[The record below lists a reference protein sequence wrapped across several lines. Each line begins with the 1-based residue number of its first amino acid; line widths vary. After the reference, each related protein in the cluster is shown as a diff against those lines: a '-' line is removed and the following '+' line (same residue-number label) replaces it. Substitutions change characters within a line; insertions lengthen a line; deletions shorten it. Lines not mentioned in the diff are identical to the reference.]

1 MTTLQAKA
9 FGYEIDINPLDQGCN
24 ANLPPTPTEI
34 KLSEK
39 NKQKIFK
46 TTITVCVI
54 YGIIALILLLIILF
68 SDDMKRVLL
77 TDFLP
82 FITIFI
88 IGAIFIILYLSNKV
102 YNWKAEKICPDS
114 GSDDFINCP
123 DYWQLSYIPGN
134 PDNYKYVCK
143 MNKDIF
149 NKENTFKYDPL
160 AKITN
165 STNAINDDLSA
176 ASKTNLWDTNSN
188 FKDDYHHLY
197 RNLNNDK
204 IKKNINL
211 TNADYTNFKTN
222 INNMVKSTP
231 EITVANTSDTP
242 IVCDQVFPQYLGNLD
257 SLYASTDPENTN
269 INRCAYAN
277 ACGIPWSDANC
288 S

>member
-9 FGYEIDINPLDQGCN
+9 FGYEIDINPLDKGCN

-54 YGIIALILLLIILF
+54 YGIIALILLLLILF
-68 SDDMKRVLL
+68 SNDIKYVLL
-77 TDFLP
+77 NDFLP
-82 FITIFI
+82 FISIFI

-102 YNWKAEKICPDS
+102 YNWKAEKICQDNDN
-114 GSDDFINCP
+114 DDFINCP
-123 DYWQLSYIPGN
+123 DYWQLSYNPTN

-160 AKITN
+160 TKITN
-165 STNAINDDLSA
+165 TQTSIDDNLSSA
-176 ASKTNLWDTNSN
+176 AKTSLWDTNAN
-188 FKDDYHHLY
+188 FNDDFHHLY
-197 RNLNNDK
+197 RNLNDDK
-204 IKKNINL
+204 IKKNTNL
-211 TNADYTNFKTN
+211 TNKNYTKFKTN
-222 INNMVKSTP
+222 ISTMNTNTP
-231 EITVANTSDTP
+231 EILTANTSDNP
-242 IVCDQVFPQYLGNLD
+242 IICDQLFPQYLGNLD
-257 SLYASTDPENTN
+257 SLYAATDPENNN